1 MSVMSTNKS
10 DFVIDLQ
17 NVFNLPNT
25 CQDVNVKEEFC
36 WGSGDQ
42 QLFEG
47 EAVEFDMESFIKD
60 EEERTKM
67 DLEETDFKI

>member
-36 WGSGDQ
+36 WGAGDQ

-47 EAVEFDMESFIKD
+47 EAVEFDME
-60 EEERTKM
+60 
-67 DLEETDFKI
+67 